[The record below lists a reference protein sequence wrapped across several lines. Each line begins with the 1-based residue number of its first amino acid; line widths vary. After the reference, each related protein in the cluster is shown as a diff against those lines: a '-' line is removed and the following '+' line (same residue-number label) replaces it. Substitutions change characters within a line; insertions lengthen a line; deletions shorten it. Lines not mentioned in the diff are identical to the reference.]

1 MGQEKQKAIVI
12 KEFKQIPV
20 FEETIIY
27 EPKAGE
33 VKIKV
38 IASTI
43 NPSDRIRA
51 NGDGW
56 VVNPPFVGGFE
67 GYGEI
72 VKAGSP

>member
-12 KEFKQIPV
+12 KDFKQVPV
-20 FEETIIY
+20 FEEAVIY

-51 NGDGW
+51 KGDGW
-56 VVNPPFVGGFE
+56 KVDPPFVGGFE
-67 GYGEI
+67 GFGEI
-72 VKAGSP
+72 IKAGSP